1 MNRNAIIFVLAS
13 VGVLL
18 LWNRLVDRYVPVPP
32 AASATMAGSP
42 AQAVSSGPAAAS
54 SSSLGLV
61 SAAGGSAVIPS
72 LHVSPEKLVKVE
84 TGVFEIALSNQGA
97 QFSSLKLKGVRSMED
112 AGDGMLDLV
121 PDTDAPRHGVLEL
134 GGTNLDGMAW
144 TVLTPKPLR
153 QGGEQLVSFGAR
165 VPGSSLEFTK
175 TFTFGPDTS
184 TVGVEIDVHNFGKT
198 LQNLV
203 SPLSLVW
210 GPDLGGD
217 GNESARMSRG
227 QRAGVV
233 QLDDSVVRDR
243 AGNDQQTLD
252 YAAPHWVAL
261 KNHYFV
267 VGIFPEAGSPWTRA
281 EVREQGNQHL
291 TVALQSEGLS
301 VAPGQT
307 AVLKADLW
315 AGTQEYTALKRVGN
329 NFQSVVQFQS
339 LSWLEW
345 LNPVCVMLLYILKW
359 FHAVTGN
366 WGVAIILLT
375 LLVRGVLFYP
385 SMKTMVNMRHMQK
398 KQAIL
403 KPRLESLKKTYKDN
417 PKRMNEETMKL
428 YKEFGVNP
436 LGGCLPMLIQM
447 PVFFALYDTLAA
459 AYELRGAGFIWRWT
473 DLTASDPTY
482 LFPIAMGI
490 SMFAQQKM
498 ATTNAAAAT
507 EEQIQM
513 QKMMLWM
520 MPFMF
525 TGMALYMKW
534 PLGLLLYWTASNLM
548 GVLQQIVVNR
558 VVTN

>member
-18 LWNRLVDRYVPVPP
+18 LWNRLVDHYAPVPP
-32 AASATMAGSP
+32 AASATVAGGA
-42 AQAVSSGPAAAS
+42 AQATSSNPAVSTASAAAAGQALPLPSMHAS
-54 SSSLGLV
+54 S
-61 SAAGGSAVIPS
+61 AQ
-72 LHVSPEKLVKVE
+72 LVKVE
-84 TGVFEIALSNQGA
+84 TGVFQVELSNLGA
-97 QFSSLKLKGVRSMED
+97 QFSSLKLKGARSMQ
-112 AGDGMLDLV
+112 AGGDGMLDLV

-134 GGTNLDGMAW
+134 EGTNLDSMAW
-144 TVLTPKPLR
+144 TVLTPKPVLE
-153 QGGEQLVSFGAR
+153 GGMQVVRFGVR
-165 VPGSSLEFTK
+165 VPGTSLEFIK
-175 TFTFGPDTS
+175 TFTFDPLKS
-184 TVGVEIDVHNFGKT
+184 TVGVEVDVHNPGKS
-198 LQNLV
+198 LQNLL

-217 GNESARMSRG
+217 GGGIGRRG
-227 QRAGVV
+227 FQRAGVV
-233 QLDDSVVRDR
+233 QLEDR
-243 AGNDQQTLD
+243 IERANAGQDIQTLD
-252 YAAPHWVAL
+252 YAAPRWVAL

-267 VGIFPEAGSPWTRA
+267 VGIFPQAASPWTRA
-281 EVREQGNQHL
+281 EVREQGNQHV
-291 TVALQSEGLS
+291 TVALQAEGLS
-301 VAPGQT
+301 VAPGRT
-307 AVLKADLW
+307 VALKADLW
-315 AGTQEYTALKRVGN
+315 AGPQEYTTLKAVGD
-329 NFQSVVQFQS
+329 NFQGVVQFQVW
-339 LSWLEW
+339 SWMEW
-345 LNPVCVMLLYILKW
+345 LNPFCVMLLYILKW
-359 FHAVTGN
+359 FHAITGN
-366 WGVAIILLT
+366 WGFAIILLT
-375 LLVRGVLFYP
+375 ILVRGALFYP
-385 SMKTMVNMRHMQK
+385 SMKSMVNMRHMQK

-436 LGGCLPMLIQM
+436 LGGCLPMLIQI
-447 PVFFALYDTLAA
+447 PVFFSLYDTLAA
-459 AYELRGAGFIWRWT
+459 AYELRGAGFIWKWT

-498 ATTNAAAAT
+498 ATTNAAAT

-558 VVTN
+558 VVVN